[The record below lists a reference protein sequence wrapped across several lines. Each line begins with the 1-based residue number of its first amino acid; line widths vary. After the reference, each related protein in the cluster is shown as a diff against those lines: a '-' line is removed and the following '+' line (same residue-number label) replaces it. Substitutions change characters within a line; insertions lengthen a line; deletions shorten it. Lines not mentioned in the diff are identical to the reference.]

1 MTVDL
6 TAGRT
11 SVAPGKPR
19 IPNRAPGRRRP
30 RKNQGAAQLSGS
42 GDKQGYDDRSCRARC
57 ETRNAELA
65 VLAGAMAQTTTECPV
80 CPDVPA
86 SVVPLPLAE
95 ASPLEE
101 AAGQYALAGEWTL
114 LGAASPAGD

>member
-1 MTVDL
+1 
-6 TAGRT
+6 
-11 SVAPGKPR
+11 
-19 IPNRAPGRRRP
+19 
-30 RKNQGAAQLSGS
+30 
-42 GDKQGYDDRSCRARC
+42 
-57 ETRNAELA
+57 
-65 VLAGAMAQTTTECPV
+65 MAQTTTECPV